1 MSESRS
7 LLKSTSYDFEQEVL
21 TRFRHLVDILPLEC
35 HIYRETWDSSI
46 ILCLDFEQCPYFL
59 EIVKEKTDV
68 LIDGV
73 QNFSLV
79 YTLNDLGL
87 L

>member
-1 MSESRS
+1 M
-7 LLKSTSYDFEQEVL
+7 
-21 TRFRHLVDILPLEC
+21 DILPSEW
-35 HIYRETWDSSI
+35 HIYRETWDSST